1 MRRRLRRYGRPGGP
15 AKEADM
21 AESIENLLSKVKSYN
36 SRGDLKLIRSAYDY
50 AAERHREQYRHSGE
64 DFIQHPLE
72 VASALADLQ
81 LDDVTIAAALLHDV
95 VEDTDTSLEDVRARF
110 GDEIAAIIDGVTKL
124 ERINFESREAAQA
137 ESLRKLFVAMA
148 EDVRVILIKLAD
160 RLHNMR
166 TLYHLSE
173 EKQRRKARETL
184 DVYAPIAHR
193 LGITQLRWQLED
205 LAFAT
210 LYPLRYQEVQ
220 QMVSQRRQEREAFI
234 REVQEA
240 LQKQLKGLRI
250 EAEVSG
256 RVKHFYSIYNKMV
269 TSGREFDE
277 IYDLFAVRVITRS
290 VRDCYA
296 VLGVVHALWKPV
308 PGRFKDYIAM
318 PKFNMYQSL
327 HTTVVGP
334 QGKPMEVQIRTR
346 EMHRTAEYGIAAHWR
361 YKESQR
367 SRDQI
372 QERLFWLKGI
382 LEWQRDLR
390 DPQEFMESLKIDL
403 FQSEVFAFT
412 PKGDVINLPR
422 GSTPIDFAYAIH
434 TEVGHS
440 MVGAKVNDRIVPLEY
455 QLRNG
460 DIVQVITSRT
470 SSGPSQDWLKIAVSP
485 RARTKIR
492 QWFSRERKS
501 EDTAEGKE
509 ALQKALRKARLPVQK
524 AFSEGIL
531 EKVATEDYNF
541 LSLDDLLAS
550 IGSGKTSATQVAG
563 KVAARVSP
571 EDLKE
576 VPPPRPAPPHKALP
590 YSRGVKVEG
599 VENVLVRIARCCN
612 PVPPDRI
619 IGFVTRGSGVSVHR
633 ADCPN
638 ARHMRQRDYR
648 EIEVSWDAG
657 QPTTFQVEIKVE
669 ALDRPRLLR
678 DITTVMGEFH
688 VNILSATMSINREGL
703 AISRFV
709 FELGN
714 VGHLE
719 DILRNIR
726 KVENVFNAYR
736 VLPVK

>member
-1 MRRRLRRYGRPGGP
+1 
-15 AKEADM
+15 M
-21 AESIENLLSKVKSYN
+21 AESIGNLLSKIRSYN
-36 SRGDLKLIRSAYDY
+36 PRSDLRLIRDAYAY
-50 AAERHREQYRHSGE
+50 AEERHRQQFRYSGE

-72 VASALADLQ
+72 VASTLADLQ
-81 LDDVTIAAALLHDV
+81 MDDITIAASLLHDV
-95 VEDTDTSLEDVRARF
+95 VEDTTCSLQEIRERF
-110 GDEIAAIIDGVTKL
+110 GEEIASIIDGVTKM

-137 ESLRKLFVAMA
+137 ENLRKLFVAMA
-148 EDVRVILIKLAD
+148 DDVRVILIKLAD

-173 EKQRRKARETL
+173 EKQMQKARETL
-184 DVYAPIAHR
+184 DIYAPIAHR

-210 LYPLRYQEVQ
+210 LYPNRYQEIQ
-220 QMVSQRRQEREAFI
+220 QMVNQRRQEREAFI
-234 REVQEA
+234 REVQDA
-240 LQKQLKGLRI
+240 LQKQLKAARI

-269 TSGREFDE
+269 NSGREFDE
-277 IYDLFAVRVITRS
+277 IYDLFAVRVITRT

-296 VLGVVHALWKPV
+296 VLGVVHSLWKPV

-334 QGKPMEVQIRTR
+334 QGKPMEVQIRTQ
-346 EMHRTAEYGIAAHWR
+346 EMHRTAEFGIAAHWH
-361 YKESQR
+361 YKETQR
-367 SRDQI
+367 SREHFK
-372 QERLFWLKGI
+372 ERLTWLRGI
-382 LEWQRDLR
+382 LDWQRDLR
-390 DPQEFMESLKIDL
+390 DPREFMESLKIDL
-403 FQSEVFAFT
+403 FQAEVFAFT
-412 PKGDVINLPR
+412 PKGDVITLPR

-440 MVGAKVNDRIVPLEY
+440 MVGAKVNNRIVPLEY
-455 QLRNG
+455 RLNNG
-460 DIVQVITSRT
+460 DMVQIITSRT
-470 SSGPSQDWLKIAVSP
+470 ATGPSQDWLKIAVSP

-501 EDTAEGKE
+501 EDAQEGRE
-509 ALQKALRKARLPVQK
+509 ALQKALRRAHLPVQK
-524 AFSEGIL
+524 VFGEGLL
-531 EKVATEDYNF
+531 ERVAVEDYNF

-550 IGSGKTSATQVAG
+550 IGSGKTSAVQVVG
-563 KVAARVSP
+563 KVASRLSP
-571 EDLKE
+571 QDLE
-576 VPPPRPAPPHKALP
+576 EETPSRPPAPRKAAP
-590 YSRGVKVEG
+590 YSRGVRVEG

-619 IGFVTRGSGVSVHR
+619 TGFVTRGSGVSVHR
-633 ADCPN
+633 SDCPN
-638 ARHMRQRDYR
+638 ARHMRKQGYR
-648 EIEVSWDAG
+648 EIEVSWDAS
-657 QPTTFQVEIKVE
+657 QATTFQVEIQVE

-688 VNILSATMSINREGL
+688 VNILSATMSINREGV
-703 AISRFV
+703 AVSRFI

-719 DILRNIR
+719 DILRNVR
-726 KVENVFNAYR
+726 RVENVFNAYR
-736 VLPVK
+736 VLPVR